1 MDEPGQPPI
10 KQSPIA
16 RIYGEIV
23 YWCTIVASFLVIFST
38 TSAFLG
44 VPGLFDPAY
53 LFSSI
58 WTGTEAAEIWLHS
71 TGQLPDAHWY
81 LDQLWN
87 ADSLAMLSIVF
98 GIFSVVPASFAAS
111 VIFFKQRRNIFGVMG
126 LLTGLL
132 ILLPCLGL
140 I

>member
-1 MDEPGQPPI
+1 MHEPGQPPVQ
-10 KQSPIA
+10 QSPIA

-23 YWCTIVASFLVIFST
+23 YWCTIVASFLVIIST
-38 TSAFLG
+38 TCAFLG
-44 VPGLFDPAY
+44 MPGLFDPAY

-58 WTGTEAAEIWLHS
+58 WTGKEAAEIWLNS
-71 TGQLPDAHWY
+71 TGQLPDTHWY
-81 LDQLWN
+81 LYQLWN
-87 ADSLAMLSIVF
+87 ADSLAMLGIVL

-111 VIFFKQRRNIFGVMG
+111 VIFFKQGQNFFGVMG

>member
-1 MDEPGQPPI
+1 MHDPGQPPVQ
-10 KQSPIA
+10 QSPIA
-16 RIYGEIV
+16 KIYGEIV
-23 YWCTIVASFLVIFST
+23 YWCTIVASFLVIIST
-38 TSAFLG
+38 MSAFLG
-44 VPGLFDPAY
+44 MHALIDPAY
-53 LFSSI
+53 LFNSI
-58 WTGTEAAEIWLHS
+58 WTGKEAAEIWFNS

-81 LDQLWN
+81 LHQLWN
-87 ADSLAMLSIVF
+87 ADSLAMLGIIL

-111 VIFFKQRRNIFGVMG
+111 AIFFRQGQTYFGVMG